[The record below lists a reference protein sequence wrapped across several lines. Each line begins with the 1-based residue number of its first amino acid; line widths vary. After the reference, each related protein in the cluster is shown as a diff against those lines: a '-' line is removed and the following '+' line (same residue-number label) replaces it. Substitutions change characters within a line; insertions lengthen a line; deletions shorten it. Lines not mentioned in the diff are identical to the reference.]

1 MTISDSTIRQN
12 IFADI
17 RSLIN
22 SNMSSWGASVTPALL
37 GFHPDSNT
45 VSMPT
50 IVLDLVNVNEDNYT
64 IDTSRSVS
72 NKTITVVIFVYTKR
86 NDDAE
91 KICDGLTAM
100 FRANN
105 VPGIFCTNVSED
117 HSVITPNENKVK
129 LKTLSFTFM
138 RR

>member
-12 IFADI
+12 VFADI

-22 SNMSSWGASVTPALL
+22 SNMSSWGASVTPVLL
-37 GFHPDSNT
+37 GYHPDTNT
-45 VSMPT
+45 VAFPT

-64 IDTSRSVS
+64 IDTTRSVS
-72 NKTITVVIFVYTKR
+72 DKTITAVVFVYTKR

-91 KICDGLTAM
+91 KICDGITSM
-100 FRANN
+100 FRANTLS
-105 VPGIFCTNVSED
+105 GMFCTNVSED